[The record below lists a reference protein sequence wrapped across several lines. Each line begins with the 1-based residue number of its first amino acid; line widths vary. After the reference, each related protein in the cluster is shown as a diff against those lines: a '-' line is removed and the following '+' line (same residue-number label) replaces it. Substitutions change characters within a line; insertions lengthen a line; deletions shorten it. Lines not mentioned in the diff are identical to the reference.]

1 MSYELSIMDM
11 SGKVIKK
18 RSLAESIFAV
28 DSINEG
34 LLHQYIVMYL
44 ANQRVAIAHTKT
56 RAEVRGSGRKLYKQK

>member
-1 MSYELSIMDM
+1 MDM
-11 SGKVIKK
+11 SGKVVKK